1 MTPASERCSPEFILE
16 DRGRVESADDWES
29 DRAEADEVAA
39 YYKRRAAGVWTAL
52 AVLVVALA
60 AVTLYGY
67 SVLRRQGI
75 ELRQIPVVA
84 KSLPA
89 ISQRMVSIAKGLDAW
104 RDNQVNLSAQVQK
117 MDSAWMSQ
125 LGETRQ
131 QTRRMIA
138 EAHGS
143 LLKDMNQRTSGLQAQ
158 LSQLA
163 SDRNS
168 DRARLAQLEQQLVEA
183 RYELENTQKKY
194 ASELVALREK
204 QGEENR
210 EIGSLSSMLAVQQ
223 VTFEIHK
230 NQTARVV
237 PGVSLKLTA
246 ANVRRQQF
254 DGWIQSASGNQ
265 NIFVQNQGVLR
276 PVMFCPNDHDQAM
289 ELVVTK
295 VAKDSVAGYLLIPAK
310 NVRNNATDSVAAAEN
325 STGPT
330 TLVPIIQS
338 GAADASSEPASN
350 DLR

>member
-1 MTPASERCSPEFILE
+1 MTHASERCSPEFILE

-39 YYKRRAAGVWTAL
+39 YYKRRAAGVWTAI

-67 SVLRRQGI
+67 SVIRRQGI
-75 ELRQIPVVA
+75 QLSQIPVIA

-89 ISQRMVSIAKGLDAW
+89 ISQRMVSIGKSLDAW
-104 RDNQVNLSAQVQK
+104 RDNQVNLSAQVQN
-117 MDSAWMSQ
+117 MDAGWMSQ

-131 QTRRMIA
+131 ETRRMIA
-138 EAHGS
+138 QVHGT
-143 LLKDMNQRTSGLQAQ
+143 LMKDMNQRTSGLQAQ

-183 RYELENTQKKY
+183 RYELEDARKEY

-204 QGEENR
+204 QGVENR
-210 EIGSLSSMLAVQQ
+210 ELVSLSSLLAVQQ

-230 NQTARVV
+230 NQTAGVA

-254 DGWIQSASGNQ
+254 DGWIHSTSGNQ

-295 VAKDSVAGYLLIPAK
+295 VSKDSVAGYLLIPAK
-310 NVRNNATDSVAAAEN
+310 NVRNNGSDSVASADEGD
-325 STGPT
+325 GPT
-330 TLVPIIQS
+330 TLVPALQS
-338 GAADASSEPASN
+338 GAADATSDTDSN